1 MEWQQQRARR
11 GGRAGGN
18 RSGAE
23 PSAEERDILSHLRR
37 ILAPQARGTQAR
49 RPEWQCPV
57 CTTMNFM
64 DRTHC
69 RASSCRA
76 CQPARRAQP
85 PSQNRQAGAGVPSV
99 PPPAAELRPHATQPK
114 VPTRVQQLER
124 ALATARSG
132 GAAAAVLEGLAADL
146 KTAKAE
152 QTSMAPHAAGGQRRI
167 APEQRLAD
175 AEAGAVVLDE
185 AAARLKEAGHSERA
199 AAMEAEA
206 ADLRKGAGAL
216 PPPGRR
222 LDLQEGFVSRAEGR
236 CSRAD
241 AAVLEAERVLEEA
254 RKTQSALRKE
264 LEDGK
269 ADLQRLRAE
278 LAAAQAAPE
287 MSVGAAAVAAAADA
301 EAIAVGQQASDALA
315 KARSVMQS
323 GEGTAFTLGVFCLPE
338 APGTSI
344 FAGRAAPAL
353 DAPLDQSTAF
363 FVQDVLQSRIRE
375 AALATARAAAAAS
388 LAAPV
393 VGSPAA
399 ASSVAPAPSA

>member
-1 MEWQQQRARR
+1 M
-11 GGRAGGN
+11 
-18 RSGAE
+18 
-23 PSAEERDILSHLRR
+23 
-37 ILAPQARGTQAR
+37 
-49 RPEWQCPV
+49 
-57 CTTMNFM
+57 
-64 DRTHC
+64 
-69 RASSCRA
+69 RASLPGAHNRPVRIGRRVLASQVYRRRRHS
-76 CQPARRAQP
+76 PARTQLSR
-85 PSQNRQAGAGVPSV
+85 R
-99 PPPAAELRPHATQPK
+99 LRPACSNSSVLSP
-114 VPTRVQQLER
+114 QL
-124 ALATARSG
+124 
-132 GAAAAVLEGLAADL
+132 AAAAPRQRSSRGWQPTSTHL
-146 KTAKAE
+146 KTAKTE
-152 QTSMAPHAAGGQRRI
+152 QTSTAPHAAGGQRRI

-287 MSVGAAAVAAAADA
+287 TSVGAAAVAAAADA

-338 APGTSI
+338 ALGTSI